1 LDKLLTPRN
10 PILLVDDEPSWLRGF
25 SLALERR
32 AGLSHFLICSDSR
45 EVLEVV
51 GRQPLSLVALDLTMP
66 HISGEQL
73 LEQIVRDY
81 PDLPVIILT
90 GVDQAETAVRC
101 MKKGAF
107 DYFVKTAEED
117 RLVSGIQR
125 ALRMQELIGENR
137 QLRDKILREEL
148 QHHEIFE
155 EIITRDAKMFSLFK
169 YLEAVAPGSEPIL
182 ITGECGTGKEL
193 IARAAHRLGRPKGP
207 FVPVNVAGLDDLMFA
222 DTLFGHVRGAFT
234 GADRL
239 RPGLVEQA
247 AGGTLFLDEIG
258 DLSQASQVKL
268 LRLLQEGE
276 YLPLGSD
283 RPKRAGIRVVAATNQ
298 DLTSLQ
304 AEGRFRRDFFYR
316 LCGHQVQLPPLKE
329 RPGDLPLLLGHFLR
343 EAAESL
349 GKPVP
354 TYPPELITLL
364 ATYPFPGNVRELR
377 AMAFEAVSLHSGRVL
392 SMAAFEKAMGL
403 DRKRPSLRTSP
414 AQPIIFPELLP
425 TIEEAVE
432 SLVEEAMRR
441 SKGNQTLAARYLG
454 ISRPALSKRLKKK
467 QDEGA

>member
-1 LDKLLTPRN
+1 LNKLLTPRN
-10 PILLVDDEPSWLRGF
+10 PILLVDDEPSWLR
-25 SLALERR
+25 SLSLTLERR
-32 AGLSHFLICSDSR
+32 AGLTNFLTCNDSR
-45 EVLEVV
+45 EVLELV
-51 GRQPLSLVALDLTMP
+51 RSRPLSLVALDLTMP
-66 HISGEQL
+66 HLSGEQL
-73 LEQIVRDY
+73 LEKIVRDF

-90 GVDQAETAVRC
+90 GVDQVDTAVRC
-101 MKKGAF
+101 MKTGAF
-107 DYFVKTAEED
+107 DYFAKTAEED

-137 QLRDKILREEL
+137 QLRDKILRQDL

-155 EIITRDAKMFSLFK
+155 EIITRDPKMFALFK

-193 IARAAHRLGRPKGP
+193 IARAAHELGRPGGP
-207 FVPVNVAGLDDLMFA
+207 FVPVNVAGLDDLIFA

-234 GADRL
+234 GADRM

-268 LRLLQEGE
+268 LRLLQEKE

-298 DLTSLQ
+298 DLAALQ
-304 AEGRFRRDFFYR
+304 AGGRFRRDLYYR
-316 LCGHQVQLPPLKE
+316 LCGHNVQLPPLKR
-329 RPGDLPLLLGHFLR
+329 RPGDLPLLLGHFLG

-349 GKPVP
+349 GKPLP

-364 ATYPFPGNVRELR
+364 ETYGFPGNVRELR
-377 AMAFEAVSLHSGRVL
+377 AMAFEAVSLHSGRML
-392 SMAAFEKAMGL
+392 SMAAFEKGMGL
-403 DRKRPSLRTSP
+403 DRTKPPVRTVQP
-414 AQPIIFPELLP
+414 QPIIFPEILP
-425 TIEEAVE
+425 TIEETVDR
-432 SLVEEAMRR
+432 LVEESMRR
-441 SKGNQTLAARYLG
+441 TKGNQTLASRYLG

-467 QDEGA
+467 KD